1 MAFSAGQ
8 SYAVSTTFD
17 PLQQYFLSS
26 KPHISSFSFKEL
38 NLKQCEKHNIVSRKP
53 LYISAVLS
61 GFGHVDESKESKSR
75 DTLVQCNAYE
85 ASRPQSVPIGIEFGQ
100 EAQAAAAQKL
110 KIGMSK
116 VAVSFTHII
125 KSGEPTFSVFV
136 SRLLGETFP
145 LPVYLSLLPIIGGC
159 ALAAIT
165 ELNFNLTGF
174 MGAMISNMPFV
185 FRNICSKK
193 GMKRKSVG
201 GMNYY
206 ACLSMMSLLILTP
219 FAIAVEGPQCH
230 PSSSSK
236 FQFNRSMPLVLPL
249 QSWELSSTHSNLK
262 FKGEVDEK
270 KRK

>member
-1 MAFSAGQ
+1 MTFSAGQ

-110 KIGMSK
+110 KIGVYFATWWALNVVFNIYNNKVLNAFPFPWLTSTLSLAAGSLTMLVSWGSK
-116 VAVSFTHII
+116 IAETPKTDFDFWKALFPVSKMMNI
-125 KSGEPTFSVFV
+125 SM
-136 SRLLGETFP
+136 LLG
-145 LPVYLSLLPIIGGC
+145 LS
-159 ALAAIT
+159 
-165 ELNFNLTGF
+165 
-174 MGAMISNMPFV
+174 
-185 FRNICSKK
+185 
-193 GMKRKSVG
+193 
-201 GMNYY
+201 
-206 ACLSMMSLLILTP
+206 
-219 FAIAVEGPQCH
+219 
-230 PSSSSK
+230 
-236 FQFNRSMPLVLPL
+236 
-249 QSWELSSTHSNLK
+249 
-262 FKGEVDEK
+262 
-270 KRK
+270 